1 MSAFPLETPTFRGLY
16 LQKKFT
22 VGWNLTSCARSHLRW
37 IFFLPFYKIR
47 EKKLFEESSY
57 KSTNKNSSILA
68 LILLDVKKPCFFLY
82 SVTIKCTTKSCSEEG
97 INHYTIK
104 GNETLIYGPL
114 DAFSLQDCQCFALP
128 QVILRDLW
136 LTWNKAPKAVDS
148 VWKKCFLGS
157 FRRTKHWRQSCPE
170 IGVSARNSAFWFLP
184 QASQKQNLNLSF
196 LSSSWVIQ
204 QALGFGILLNCF
216 LICMILLE
224 LAMVY
229 AVVNKQT
236 KRDLCPQT
244 CRHQVSESKL
254 IFFLNL
260 LRFVGAQ
267 HWTFCFWVCIVSEL
281 RLVWLRVC
289 VCSQFLQCLLHFEK
303 S

>member
-1 MSAFPLETPTFRGLY
+1 MSAFPLETPTFRGLC

-37 IFFLPFYKIR
+37 IFFLPFYKIG
-47 EKKLFEESSY
+47 EKKLLEESSY

-68 LILLDVKKPCFFLY
+68 LILFDVKKPCFFLY
-82 SVTIKCTTKSCSEEG
+82 SVAIKCTTKSCSEEG

-157 FRRTKHWRQSCPE
+157 FRRTKRWRQSCPE

-184 QASQKQNLNLSF
+184 
-196 LSSSWVIQ
+196 
-204 QALGFGILLNCF
+204 
-216 LICMILLE
+216 
-224 LAMVY
+224 
-229 AVVNKQT
+229 
-236 KRDLCPQT
+236 
-244 CRHQVSESKL
+244 
-254 IFFLNL
+254 
-260 LRFVGAQ
+260 
-267 HWTFCFWVCIVSEL
+267 
-281 RLVWLRVC
+281 
-289 VCSQFLQCLLHFEK
+289 
-303 S
+303 

>member
-1 MSAFPLETPTFRGLY
+1 MD
-16 LQKKFT
+16 
-22 VGWNLTSCARSHLRW
+22 
-37 IFFLPFYKIR
+37 FFLPLYKIG

-57 KSTNKNSSILA
+57 KNTNKNSSILA

-114 DAFSLQDCQCFALP
+114 DAFSLQDCQCFAVP

-216 LICMILLE
+216 LICMILLK

>member
-1 MSAFPLETPTFRGLY
+1 MD
-16 LQKKFT
+16 
-22 VGWNLTSCARSHLRW
+22 
-37 IFFLPFYKIR
+37 FFLPFHKIG

-68 LILLDVKKPCFFLY
+68 LILFDVKKPCFFLY

-157 FRRTKHWRQSCPE
+157 FRRTKRWRQSCPE

-184 QASQKQNLNLSF
+184 QASRIQNLTSVFSAPNGRCSKPYDSVSFWAVSLS
-196 LSSSWVIQ
+196 
-204 QALGFGILLNCF
+204 
-216 LICMILLE
+216 
-224 LAMVY
+224 
-229 AVVNKQT
+229 
-236 KRDLCPQT
+236 
-244 CRHQVSESKL
+244 
-254 IFFLNL
+254 
-260 LRFVGAQ
+260 
-267 HWTFCFWVCIVSEL
+267 
-281 RLVWLRVC
+281 VWYYW
-289 VCSQFLQCLLHFEK
+289 S
-303 S
+303 